1 MRKITMLYIKCV
13 FFEGETGA
21 GKSTIINRIIGG
33 RELLP
38 THVTAC
44 TRNICRIGYSHI
56 FSISTKDCNGKE
68 LETSVFFDREEL
80 TKTLKRILKNDSPD
94 IVYVD
99 IGMPLPMLQ
108 VYG

>member
-1 MRKITMLYIKCV
+1 MLCIKYV

-38 THVTAC
+38 TYVTAC
-44 TRNICRIGYSHI
+44 TRKICRIGYSHI
-56 FSISTKDCNGKE
+56 FSISTKDCNDKE

-80 TKTLKRILKNDSPD
+80 TKTLKGIVKNVSPD

-99 IGMPLPMLQ
+99 IEMPVPMLQ
-108 VYG
+108 VYE

>member
-1 MRKITMLYIKCV
+1 MLYIKCV

-38 THVTAC
+38 THVTTC
-44 TRNICRIGYSHI
+44 TRNICRIGNSHI
-56 FSISTKDCNGKE
+56 FSISTKDCNGEE

-80 TKTLKRILKNDSPD
+80 TKTLKRILKNVSPD

-99 IGMPLPMLQ
+99 IGMPLPILQ